1 MEQSMMLHESVNY
14 QFSFVY
20 YGLDLV
26 WSFLLKKF
34 SYVLLYYKSI
44 T

>member
-26 WSFLLKKF
+26 
-34 SYVLLYYKSI
+34 
-44 T
+44 